1 MVLIV
6 ETIHSQLEELE
17 NEYHQQVLRHDQALD
32 EIYTDADGTPV
43 TDPVLVESQIPHWH
57 YQQGIAQFQR
67 EIELEP
73 TEDTREA
80 LPDGGNTTQYI
91 WYDPDT
97 GTVLFDATVNGEQ
110 ADVLFDT
117 IDQAS
122 QFLERKAE
130 ENGEE
135 DYTNLRLYRV
145 RRESRYKEM
154 EGVEAFSE
162 QAGLMDF

>member
-1 MVLIV
+1 M
-6 ETIHSQLEELE
+6 
-17 NEYHQQVLRHDQALD
+17 
-32 EIYTDADGTPV
+32 
-43 TDPVLVESQIPHWH
+43 
-57 YQQGIAQFQR
+57 
-67 EIELEP
+67 EP
-73 TEDTREA
+73 QEDKPEA
-80 LPDGGNTTQYI
+80 LPDGGNTTQYF

-97 GTVLFDATVNGEQ
+97 GAALFDATVNNEE
-110 ADVLFDT
+110 ADILFDT
-117 IDQAS
+117 VDQAS

-135 DYTNLRLYRV
+135 DYTNLRLYRI